1 MQYWNDLE
9 GSTFFSMVFSNRIEI
24 GEIKL
29 FSIDIDSNQSLVTM
43 AFDIREV
50 PDKPPRKWQS
60 AQYNACRIGITCSEV
75 ESITIKNLP
84 TNTPLKLTILGND
97 LRFKVTAISENSA
110 IEFTTSFL
118 RLRDPTVYLTE
129 TPF

>member
-29 FSIDIDSNQSLVTM
+29 FSIDIDINQSLVTM

-75 ESITIKNLP
+75 ENITIKNLP
-84 TNTPLKLTILGND
+84 TTKPLKLTILENG

-118 RLRDPTVYLTE
+118 SLRDPTVYLTQ